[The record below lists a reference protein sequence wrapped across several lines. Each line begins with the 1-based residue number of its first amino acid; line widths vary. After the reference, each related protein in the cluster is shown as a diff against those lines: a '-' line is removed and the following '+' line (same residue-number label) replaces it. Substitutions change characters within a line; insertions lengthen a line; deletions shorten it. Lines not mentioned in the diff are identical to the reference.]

1 MRELHPFALE
11 DFFREYE
18 HRNDLLNLASSDA
31 HPWTLRELIERY
43 SGLQQAMDKI
53 DFKYPDVDGILLP
66 SLGRFCRPPPGFSA
80 LPTSGTAEAI
90 FLALAALR
98 CREREHLRIAIPW
111 PSYGAFDG
119 ISQLLGYDIVR
130 YQYRPDADWS
140 LDANQLLEK
149 CTESDVVVIN
159 NPHNPTGHVIAD
171 DLFDE
176 ISEVV
181 RRKHGVLLVDEV
193 FRLPEDCSSA
203 TRLGQHVIVFG
214 GVSKVYGM
222 PGLRLGWL
230 VADQSWLGQMRTLQQ
245 YATLSLSSLAV
256 ALGATLLD
264 HIEHFSRREL
274 LLKNRRIVEEW
285 SSRHAEAL
293 RATIGPAG
301 TTAILEITSAAREDD
316 LFHAFLDKRVLLVPG
331 FRCFGGDYHR
341 AWFRLGYGT
350 AEDLLRK
357 GLDTVAGALGL

>member
-1 MRELHPFALE
+1 MFELYSFALE

-18 HRNDLLNLASSDA
+18 HLNDLVNLASSDA
-31 HPWTLRELIERY
+31 HPWMLREIIDRCP
-43 SGLQQAMDKI
+43 GLRQVMDRI
-53 DFKYPDVDGILLP
+53 DFKYPDVEGTLLP
-66 SLGRFCRPPPGFSA
+66 SLERFCRLPPGLNA

-98 CREREHLRIAIPW
+98 CRDREHLRIAIPW

-119 ISQLLGYDIVR
+119 ISHLLGYDVVR
-130 YQYRPDADWS
+130 YRYRPDADWS
-140 LDANQLLEK
+140 LDADELLEK

-171 DLFDE
+171 DLFDKV
-176 ISEVV
+176 SEVV
-181 RRKHGVLLVDEV
+181 RRKRGVLLVDEV

-203 TRLGQHVIVFG
+203 TRLGPHVIVFG

-230 VADQSWLGQMRTLQQ
+230 IADETWLGQMRTLQQ

-256 ALGATLLD
+256 ALGAIILD
-264 HIEHFSRREL
+264 HIDHFSRREL
-274 LLKNRRIVEEW
+274 LRRNRRIVEEW

-293 RATIGPAG
+293 RAIPSPAG
-301 TTAILEITSAAREDD
+301 TTAILEIRSSAREDE

-331 FRCFGGDYHR
+331 FRCFGGDYHG
-341 AWFRLGYGT
+341 AWFRLGYGA
-350 AEDLLRK
+350 AEDVLRK
-357 GLDTVAGALGL
+357 GLDAVAGTLGP